1 MTDTRRRILDVALAC
16 FLADGYEQTTIAEI
30 RNRSGTS
37 NGALFHHFPT
47 KEAIADALYVDA
59 IASFQQGLWHLVG
72 RKPRSL
78 RAAVH
83 GAIAHQLGWTEQN
96 ADLAR
101 FVYARGHL
109 DWSSPAGAE
118 LAALNR
124 DLAAAFREWLA
135 PFVASGEVRAA
146 PMLLI
151 TAVVSGPAHA
161 IAQRWLAGQVN
172 RPLTSFVAALT
183 DAAWAGLRGTAT
195 SGTEPDATEPAGAA
209 PDATPPAEA
218 APAGAELDATEP
230 GGTEP
235 RGPAGHARPAPLI
248 PARGRV
254 TLELLSDDG
263 SVLAHSQAT
272 TLLTPPEPP
281 SQAE

>member
-1 MTDTRRRILDVALAC
+1 MDVALAC
-16 FLADGYEQTTIAEI
+16 FLADGYEQTTIAQI
-30 RNRSGTS
+30 RRRSGTS

-59 IASFQQGLWHLVG
+59 IASFQEGLWDLVS

-83 GAIAHQLGWTEQN
+83 GAIDHQLSWTEQN

-135 PFVASGEVRAA
+135 PFVASGEVRTA

-195 SGTEPDATEPAGAA
+195 TGTGPETTEPAG
-209 PDATPPAEA
+209 
-218 APAGAELDATEP
+218 
-230 GGTEP
+230 
-235 RGPAGHARPAPLI
+235 PAPLI

-272 TLLTPPEPP
+272 TLLTPPEPA
-281 SQAE
+281 SRAE